1 MSLPAESDR
10 PPVWARKGVATDECP
25 KSYITADS
33 MVLVE
38 DYFVRRRLGG
48 LDFSQLS
55 AREVEAF
62 LVLERA
68 RAAEMND
75 DQHDTRRNR

>member
-1 MSLPAESDR
+1 MPLAAESHQ

-25 KSYITADS
+25 RSYITAES
-33 MVLVE
+33 MALVE

-48 LDFSQLS
+48 PEFSNLS
-55 AREVEAF
+55 ARQVEAF

-68 RAAEMND
+68 QAAEMN
-75 DQHDTRRNR
+75 HDRQNTRRNL